1 MSTPHPD
8 DSWAELYNEL
18 GLEPETLA
26 PKAAPPEPESVF
38 DPEPYAESIEESEED
53 SDSLEGDSEND
64 TESDA
69 EADAEG
75 DGESAEGE
83 ASEDGSDP
91 GKKKRR
97 RRRRRRGGKRDDT
110 PEGATE
116 GEATEEAETATAV
129 LDDEDGPGPEAAQ
142 QLIANWDVPSWGEIV
157 AGLYR
162 PSGSGR

>member
-26 PKAAPPEPESVF
+26 PKAAPAEPEPEPFAEGVEDSEEYS
-38 DPEPYAESIEESEED
+38 DSGESESETDAES
-53 SDSLEGDSEND
+53 
-64 TESDA
+64 ESDA
-69 EADAEG
+69 EGE
-75 DGESAEGE
+75 GESAEGE
-83 ASEDGSDP
+83 ASEDGGDP

-97 RRRRRRGGKRDDT
+97 RRRRRRGGKRDDA
-110 PEGATE
+110 PEGAAE
-116 GEATEEAETATAV
+116 GEAVEADAETATAV
-129 LDDEDGPGPEAAQ
+129 LDEEDGPGPEAAQ

>member
-26 PKAAPPEPESVF
+26 PKAAPPEPE
-38 DPEPYAESIEESEED
+38 PEPFAESVEESEEYA
-53 SDSLEGDSEND
+53 
-64 TESDA
+64 ESVETDGDA

-75 DGESAEGE
+75 EAEPAEGE
-83 ASEDGSDP
+83 ATEEGAEP

-97 RRRRRRGGKRDDT
+97 RRRRRRGGKRDDA
-110 PEGATE
+110 PESATE
-116 GEATEEAETATAV
+116 GDAAEGEPEAATSV
-129 LDDEDGPGPEAAQ
+129 LDDHDGPGPEAAQ